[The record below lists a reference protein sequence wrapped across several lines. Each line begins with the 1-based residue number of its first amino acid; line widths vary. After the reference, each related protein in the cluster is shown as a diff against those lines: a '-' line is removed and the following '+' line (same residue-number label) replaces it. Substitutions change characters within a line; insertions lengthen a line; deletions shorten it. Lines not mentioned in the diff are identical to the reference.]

1 MATTKTATSGGTHSP
16 ATTESGMSPELER
29 MDRELR
35 AFVKERP
42 ILALLGA
49 MTTGYLVGRILRRR
63 A

>member
-1 MATTKTATSGGTHSP
+1 MATTKTVAGGTSAP
-16 ATTESGMSPELER
+16 ATTQGSFGPEIER
-29 MDRELR
+29 IDREVR

-49 MTTGYLVGRILRRR
+49 IATGYLAGRILRRR